1 MTLGCSDLSRMPDSR
16 TVGGHAWH
24 HHRGFVSEGGD
35 GRSRVCESGGF
46 SWEPL
51 IAGCSRGWAS
61 WMHSLGGH
69 AAWMEAGVLTP
80 SPAPGPRLQP
90 PFQL

>member
-1 MTLGCSDLSRMPDSR
+1 MLGTATEDLSLREG
-16 TVGGHAWH
+16 TGGA
-24 HHRGFVSEGGD
+24 VS
-35 GRSRVCESGGF
+35 ESGGF

-51 IAGCSRGWAS
+51 TGGCSRGWAS

>member
-1 MTLGCSDLSRMPDSR
+1 MLGTVTEGLSQ
-16 TVGGHAWH
+16 
-24 HHRGFVSEGGD
+24 GGD

-46 SWEPL
+46 SWEPR
-51 IAGCSRGWAS
+51 IGGCSRGWAS

-80 SPAPGPRLQP
+80 SLAPGPRLQP